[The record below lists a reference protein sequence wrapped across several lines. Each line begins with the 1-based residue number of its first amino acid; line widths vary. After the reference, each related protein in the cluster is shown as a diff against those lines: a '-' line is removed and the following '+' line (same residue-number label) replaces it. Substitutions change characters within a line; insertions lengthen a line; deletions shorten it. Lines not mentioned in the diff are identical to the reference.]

1 MKTRFSIAFVVLVS
15 AGVLVGCGR
24 SREKVERER
33 QRLELEQQAQRDLK
47 KSNDAVNEVSKKL
60 GRKPP
65 PLDPAL
71 VPEKKAQPAP
81 EPARKP

>member
-1 MKTRFSIAFVVLVS
+1 MKVSIKSLFVVLVC
-15 AGVLVGCGR
+15 AVALAGCGR
-24 SREKVERER
+24 SREEAERER

-65 PLDPAL
+65 PLAPAL
-71 VPEKKAQPAP
+71 VPETKTAPAS